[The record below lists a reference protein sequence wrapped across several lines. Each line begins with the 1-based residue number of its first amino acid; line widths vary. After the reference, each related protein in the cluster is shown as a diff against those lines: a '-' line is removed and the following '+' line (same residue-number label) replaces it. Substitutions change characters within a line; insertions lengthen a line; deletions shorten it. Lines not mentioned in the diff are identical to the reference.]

1 MSDDNTGAEPASG
14 GDPGLPRRR
23 AEPESRPSSSAR
35 EAYNVVTD
43 TISGP
48 NLRKR
53 DNVFQA
59 IFIGVCV
66 LIALPVGAFFGGI
79 GGALAGALGAL
90 IIGVILSGA
99 ILGVYRAVRHVQGKH
114 D

>member
-1 MSDDNTGAEPASG
+1 M
-14 GDPGLPRRR
+14 
-23 AEPESRPSSSAR
+23 
-35 EAYNVVTD
+35 TD

-59 IFIGVCV
+59 IFIGVCL
-66 LIALPVGAFFGGI
+66 LIAVPAGAIFGGI

-90 IIGVILSGA
+90 IVGVILSGA
-99 ILGVYRAVRHVQGKH
+99 ILGVYRAVRHMQGRH